1 MEGNQNELS
10 ASLNEITSQPPNSK
24 FDNTLN
30 KRNRKKLKYN
40 ANDQEF
46 ILQHSIVKDED
57 KCDLN
62 QNILEDQSTEQH
74 SVASQEYDIT
84 VNKRF
89 KKKNS
94 GLNGSE
100 SLSEI
105 QAKSNEISFEYN
117 QDGSLYQ
124 QSSEVT
130 DSNISKEDEL
140 ESIGKIST
148 SRQANKVFFF
158 NNSVS
163 QHRLL
168 SKQLER
174 MKSKCSL
181 NLQLNK
187 LDSKKDSQEDD
198 ENEVEEDEDD
208 EEVEYEDEDDDS
220 RSSKLNYQK
229 IEQDSKQ
236 KSWKK
241 RLANDYLILEI
252 LGNGGQGKV
261 ATFLDKSNN
270 NIIALKEFARIQEFD
285 RESQIYKFLQE
296 HTDLHD
302 YINLMLDEDRSQR
315 QIKMQMGCCNLYEM
329 YIHMKNYNT
338 SFPKNQICWEQD
350 HLVKIFRQLIHGL
363 IAFRRNKFFHGD
375 IKPHNLMLFSVENV
389 FNHYMVKY
397 IDLGAAGFEE
407 KEYYEFYSDQFYHP
421 EYLDMIVMKEYVLSE
436 VEVNI
441 CEIFAIIRSIW
452 IIICFEREDVNNFKQ
467 YPDLDFGIKFIKSKY
482 PRLASLI
489 QKVVDFKGDLD
500 LIEKTINEDQLNESI
515 VNPMNSLC
523 LVDPF
528 KMDEYKQK
536 YCHFDI
542 TQNYLKLSDQMKELI
557 QNIIQMKKEKF
568 INEQSEDQ
576 LQELFEILY
585 SLGQDQRALE
595 IFHKL
600 ESSYE
605 KQFKVLLG
613 EEKSKSESKK
623 LSEESIQAKVR
634 VIKESII
641 LLNEK
646 GELDKAIFWNKKIL
660 SLYSSTKWKDNR
672 EAIQATIQYS
682 ILLNTKGDVMSSLQ
696 MSKDARN
703 KYKELVFQQV
713 QQNKEAFKIQLQRDS
728 LYGYICQVIG
738 RLYVEINS
746 FSNGLKY
753 LKLALQIFE
762 CIKKQ
767 NINQDNQLNHNEGE
781 IDFEDLNNMIQLT
794 LIKLSQASLFLR
806 HNNKALE
813 YIDAAIQLGKQM
825 YGERLNKQLAS
836 CLNIKSHI
844 LKQQNQD
851 LQALELQNK
860 CLEIRLKIH
869 NQVDHR
875 FISNSLNSISLL
887 ESKLGFHEQA
897 LQNQEQCYQM
907 RLRLYQKNNP
917 FHNQIISC
925 LRNFG
930 LIYLKKGD
938 NVNSEKFFLQA
949 FELAD
954 KSNDLFSKMN
964 SLKMLEKYYKQVHG
978 IENYKKYQ
986 NLRIQTKLQILE
998 VKKNMQIQ
1006 KEYQNSI
1013 NQSKRKMS
1021 SQTDIVVTSPINQN
1035 QQVSDEETINDSS
1048 ESKQLKKSNYKKQ
1061 QKVRQSLESSQ
1072 LSSQDQ
1078 IQLTKSYPIE
1088 ITQSIIINKVNDN
1101 KKKNS
1106 IKSVANVK
1114 SQSSSSS
1121 GEIQA
1126 EKAIKPRPKYKKKT
1140 RNIQLNS
1147 IIIEESIQE
1156 IKEEANE
1163 KAGFSTLLESQPI
1176 KDQQLEKQNYKK
1188 NDGKKHQKKKTNKS
1202 QSEIGE
1208 IPTLDEDNNNTV
1220 SLNKQVQKQQEEDT
1234 NDIFKETQKV
1244 IKNKSDTLP
1253 DIDFDKNQKSLQ
1265 TAFQRGKTKSYQEQ
1279 ISCEDNQKITN
1290 QNAKATNNKQN
1301 PNNLFQ
1307 SNDKKHNKYKKY
1319 QKGKNSNLNKS
1330 NKDLFQEQE
1339 YIEVIQTESKQ
1350 QPKQDLFE
1358 EKKC

>member
-1 MEGNQNELS
+1 MEGNQNEQS
-10 ASLNEITSQPPNSK
+10 ASQNEINSQPPNSK
-24 FDNTLN
+24 FDITLN
-30 KRNRKKLKYN
+30 KRNRKKLNYN
-40 ANDQEF
+40 AKA
-46 ILQHSIVKDED
+46 LQFPSQNLIQKDED

-62 QNILEDQSTEQH
+62 QNILECQGYEQSATTIEQ
-74 SVASQEYDIT
+74 DIT
-84 VNKRF
+84 VNKRY

-94 GLNGSE
+94 QLNGIE

-148 SRQANKVFFF
+148 SRQTNKLFFF
-158 NNSVS
+158 NSSIS

-187 LDSKKDSQEDD
+187 LESKQDSQEDE

-208 EEVEYEDEDDDS
+208 EEVEYEDEDDDNS
-220 RSSKLNYQK
+220 NKLNYQK
-229 IEQDSKQ
+229 IELDSTNR
-236 KSWKK
+236 SWKK

-252 LGNGGQGKV
+252 LGTGGQGKV

-270 NIIALKEFARIQEFD
+270 NIIALKEFARIKEFD

-296 HTDLHD
+296 HTGLHD

-350 HLVKIFRQLIHGL
+350 HLIKIFRQLIHGL

-397 IDLGAAGFEE
+397 IDLGAAGFEA
-407 KEYYEFYSDQFYHP
+407 KDYYEFYSDQFYHP
-421 EYLDMIVMKEYVLSE
+421 EYLDLVVMKEYVLSE

-467 YPDLDFGIKFIKSKY
+467 YPELDFGIQFIKSKY

-489 QKVVDFKGDLD
+489 QKVVDIKGDLD

-523 LVDPF
+523 LIDPF
-528 KMDEYKQK
+528 KIDEYKQK

-568 INEQSEDQ
+568 INEQSEEQ

-605 KQFKVLLG
+605 KQFKILLG
-613 EEKSKSESKK
+613 EEKSKLDNKK
-623 LSEESIQAKVR
+623 FSEENIYTKVKI
-634 VIKESII
+634 IKESII

-646 GELDKAIFWNKKIL
+646 GELDKAIFWNKKL
-660 SLYSSTKWKDNR
+660 LNLFSSTEWRNNR
-672 EAIQATIQYS
+672 EAILAIIQYA

-703 KYKELVFQQV
+703 KYKEMVFKEV
-713 QQNKEAFKIQLQRDS
+713 SQNKDVFKIQLQRDS

-746 FSNGLKY
+746 YSNGLKY
-753 LKLALQIFE
+753 LKQALQIFE
-762 CIKKQ
+762 CLKKQ
-767 NINQDNQLNHNEGE
+767 NLNQNSQANLNESE
-781 IDFEDLNNMIQLT
+781 IEFEDLNNMIQLT

-813 YIDAAIQLGKQM
+813 YIDAAIQKGKQM

-917 FHNQIISC
+917 FHNQIIAC

-930 LIYLKKGD
+930 IIYLKKGD
-938 NVNSEKFFLQA
+938 NKKSESFFLQA

-964 SLKMLEKYYKQVHG
+964 SLKMLEKYYKQVHQN
-978 IENYKKYQ
+978 EDYKKYQ
-986 NLRIQTKLQILE
+986 NLRIQTKQQILE
-998 VKKNMQIQ
+998 AKKNMQIQ

-1021 SQTDIVVTSPINQN
+1021 SQTDILVCSPLSQN
-1035 QQVSDEETINDSS
+1035 QQVSDEENGNDSA
-1048 ESKQLKKSNYKKQ
+1048 ESKQLRKSYQKKQ
-1061 QKVRQSLESSQ
+1061 QKGQQSIESSQ
-1072 LSSQDQ
+1072 LSSSDQ

-1088 ITQSIIINKVNDN
+1088 ITQSIIINKANDN

-1106 IKSVANVK
+1106 IKSFDKEK
-1114 SQSSSSS
+1114 SLTSQD
-1121 GEIQA
+1121 GEILS
-1126 EKAIKPRPKYKKKT
+1126 EKAPKPRPKYKKKT

-1147 IIIEESIQE
+1147 IIIEENIQE
-1156 IKEEANE
+1156 VKDEVNE
-1163 KAGFSTLLESQPI
+1163 KGYSQLLESQPI
-1176 KDQQLEKQNYKK
+1176 KDQQLQKQNYKK
-1188 NDGKKHQKKKTNKS
+1188 NDGKKHPKKKKNKS

-1208 IPTLDEDNNNTV
+1208 MPNLDEENNNTI
-1220 SLNKQVQKQQEEDT
+1220 SLKNKAQKQQEEDT
-1234 NDIFKETQKV
+1234 NDIFKETQKIV
-1244 IKNKSDTLP
+1244 KNKSDTLT

-1265 TAFQRGKTKSYQEQ
+1265 TSFQKGKTKSYQEQ
-1279 ISCEDNQKITN
+1279 ISSDESQKFAQQNQ
-1290 QNAKATNNKQN
+1290 KATNNSKN
-1301 PNNLFQ
+1301 SNNLQQ
-1307 SNDKKHNKYKKY
+1307 SNDKKYNKYKGYKQ
-1319 QKGKNSNLNKS
+1319 QKGKNNSLSKS
-1330 NKDLFQEQE
+1330 NKDLYQEQE

-1350 QPKQDLFE
+1350 QPKQDQFE
-1358 EKKC
+1358 EKKF